1 MVCGFPSARNPQIII
16 CRMCKAA
23 EKAEDSRTASNTG
36 NQGAGLEHTASV
48 SFNPQDGRF
57 IFDQS
62 FFEIVQME
70 DQARQEFHKRTAV
83 AERAIS
89 LEFSR
94 ASREDEPPVDQIID
108 PLVHI

>member
-1 MVCGFPSARNPQIII
+1 
-16 CRMCKAA
+16 MCWAA
-23 EKAEDSRTASNTG
+23 EKAEDDRAAFNTG
-36 NQGAGLEHTASV
+36 AHGAGLEHTASV

-70 DQARQEFHKRTAV
+70 DNARQEFQKRTAD

-94 ASREDEPPVDQIID
+94 ASRDDEPPVDQIID
-108 PLVHI
+108 PIVHI

>member
-1 MVCGFPSARNPQIII
+1 M
-16 CRMCKAA
+16 
-23 EKAEDSRTASNTG
+23 
-36 NQGAGLEHTASV
+36 

-108 PLVHI
+108 PIVHIQQDVVNSGEFILFNYVQVS